1 MTDIMLIKIL
11 DPHQEDPDPL
21 LHKDQHHQKDQV
33 FQDQM
38 PLEEAHCTSFDLS
51 LLNLL

>member
-1 MTDIMLIKIL
+1 MTDIMPIKIL

-21 LHKDQHHQKDQV
+21 LLKDPHHQKDQA
-33 FQDQM
+33 FQDPM

-51 LLNLL
+51 